1 MTRPL
6 SRDEVRAVDRRAVE
20 AFGMTGMVLMENA
33 GRNAA
38 EVIHR
43 LAPGEPTTVVCGKG
57 NNGGDGFVIARHL
70 ERLGHPVRILL
81 AAEPRELAGDAAANH
96 AIAAKA
102 GIPIIDLSRADAE
115 SWRAAVAGDAVGVVV
130 DAVLGTGAQGP
141 PRGAIAAAIEAI
153 TAARQASTARSAS
166 RRTLVVAV
174 DLPSGMDCDTGLPM
188 GACVQADATVTFVA
202 RKKGFDAAAAASRTG
217 EVHVVDIG
225 VPKKLLSEM
234 GIVDGEATRG
244 RVKRASIASPSGRG
258 RPQAG

>member
-20 AFGMTGMVLMENA
+20 AFGMTGLVLMENA

-43 LAPGEPTTVVCGKG
+43 WAPGEPATVVCGKG

-81 AAEPRELAGDAAANH
+81 AAAPRELAGDAAANH

-102 GIPIIDLSRADAE
+102 GIPIIDLSRADADA
-115 SWRAAVAGDAVGVVV
+115 WRAAVAGDAGGVVV

-141 PRGAIAAAIEAI
+141 PRGTIAAAIEAI
-153 TAARQASTARSAS
+153 TSARQASAALAAS
-166 RRTLVVAV
+166 RRIRVVAV

-202 RKKGFDAAAAASRTG
+202 RKKGFDAEDAASRTG

-234 GIVDGEATRG
+234 GITGD
-244 RVKRASIASPSGRG
+244 
-258 RPQAG
+258 AGPRE